1 MLTPNKI
8 ELLNYGLSEQA
19 EVILT
24 KMLNKRAL
32 DYSTLK
38 ELTAYFKDM
47 SAESVQSAVE
57 ELHGRR
63 FLYLIPKYERE
74 VYAVNKLRIANMG
87 FEYGPRSEED
97 DEESEIG

>member
-32 DYSTLK
+32 D
-38 ELTAYFKDM
+38 
-47 SAESVQSAVE
+47 
-57 ELHGRR
+57 
-63 FLYLIPKYERE
+63 
-74 VYAVNKLRIANMG
+74 
-87 FEYGPRSEED
+87 
-97 DEESEIG
+97 